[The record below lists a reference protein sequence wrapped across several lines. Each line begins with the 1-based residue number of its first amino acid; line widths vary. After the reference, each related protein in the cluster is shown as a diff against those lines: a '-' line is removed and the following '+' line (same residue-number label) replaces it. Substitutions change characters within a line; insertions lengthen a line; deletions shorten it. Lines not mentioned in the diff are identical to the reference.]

1 CPDQTP
7 LQEGSHPKLIRMFTG
22 ELHRPATRFS
32 PVNFTEYPRFVAPA
46 NREVLDDFQR
56 YKLTL
61 FHETKKHMYFNV
73 FRYDTERAF
82 YDQIENVRGTKPR
95 NDYWEEILERLAQ
108 TVADVR
114 ASRRED
120 GSADLNKLVSIVT
133 LLGAFQLVFTVVP
146 MLVELSGKFHDKK
159 LGPSDMVPL
168 GELAAFVLA
177 TVLGLVW
184 LSWRRKT

>member
-1 CPDQTP
+1 
-7 LQEGSHPKLIRMFTG
+7 MFTG